1 LPLSNS
7 SVIATAR
14 ASFKP
19 KLPFNYL
26 GMKKM
31 MREHLTS
38 VDRLNL
44 VTTRNRRLHVVLFTS
59 EADFRTGVLFST
71 SR

>member
-1 LPLSNS
+1 MWLSSHGARSGSITLPLSNS

-38 VDRLNL
+38 VDRFAL
-44 VTTRNRRLHVVLFTS
+44 
-59 EADFRTGVLFST
+59 
-71 SR
+71 